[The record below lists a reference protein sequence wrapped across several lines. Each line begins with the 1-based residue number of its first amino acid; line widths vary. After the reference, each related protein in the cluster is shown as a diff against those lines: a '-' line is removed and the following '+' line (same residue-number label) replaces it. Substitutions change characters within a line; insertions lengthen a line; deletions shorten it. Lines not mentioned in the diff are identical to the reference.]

1 MQNSSAVPSSF
12 QLKEHYSPHFSE
24 AWTTL
29 LYQEASAAAAAAA
42 CYNITDV
49 TMNQRYNHYYEENEA
64 TINLDEITS
73 WRESTRKWAGWDI
86 SLAKA
91 KGDSGKLVPSSI
103 IDGIARNQ
111 SIRTLDVNT
120 VKTGG
125 LSDEE
130 YSVIIA
136 EALINLSQLE
146 VLHLWRSNYHCCSAL
161 GKVMSSGT
169 TKLKELRLFGAIGD
183 IGVASLENGF
193 ATIGPFLKTL
203 DLGCNSIGND
213 GLMTVVLDL
222 SENDFSLAAAGL
234 GSLSDWL
241 QRKQTNLKE
250 LDLFECGINDDG
262 LQAFA
267 EGVANN
273 CEELRLS
280 INDSITATGLSHL
293 SRVLLSARCR
303 LQRLSLNGMDFG
315 DDGAKALGV
324 GLAGNQSLRCL
335 HFDNADTNL
344 TVRGWS
350 AFSTVLCDTS
360 SINNTYLSNHY
371 VGELYDDYE
380 DDDDIIDE
388 SRVLVYSRL
397 NEQHPQ
403 YAAKCKILMSHPHLD
418 MKTFLRCDLK
428 FLPLAIA
435 WFERAKP
442 CTTLTIRESDE
453 AFQSRELTAMY
464 EFVRERST
472 DVLERREAL
481 ISEAWKDQITMAK
494 EETKRLAKDKESLL
508 KDYNRL
514 RENIEQRGEK
524 IAQLEEENR
533 RLAGL
538 LSR

>member
-1 MQNSSAVPSSF
+1 VLRSG
-12 QLKEHYSPHFSE
+12 
-24 AWTTL
+24 
-29 LYQEASAAAAAAA
+29 
-42 CYNITDV
+42 
-49 TMNQRYNHYYEENEA
+49 TMN
-64 TINLDEITS
+64 
-73 WRESTRKWAGWDI
+73 
-86 SLAKA
+86 
-91 KGDSGKLVPSSI
+91 
-103 IDGIARNQ
+103 
-111 SIRTLDVNT
+111 
-120 VKTGG
+120 
-125 LSDEE
+125 
-130 YSVIIA
+130 
-136 EALINLSQLE
+136 
-146 VLHLWRSNYHCCSAL
+146 
-161 GKVMSSGT
+161 
-169 TKLKELRLFGAIGD
+169 LKELHLVGAIGD
-183 IGVASLENGF
+183 VGIASLEHVF
-193 ATIGPFLKTL
+193 TRIGPFLKTL
-203 DLGCNSIGND
+203 VLLHISFGND
-213 GLMTVVLDL
+213 GLMTLVRALDNCTGLERLDL

-241 QRKQTNLKE
+241 QRKQTKLKE

-262 LQAFA
+262 LQALA
-267 EGVANN
+267 EVANH

-280 INDSITATGLSHL
+280 YNDSITATGLIHL

-303 LQRLSLNGMDFG
+303 LQCVSLNGMDIG
-315 DDGAKALGV
+315 DDGAEALGV
-324 GLAGNQSLRCL
+324 GLAGNQSLRRL
-335 HFDNADTNL
+335 HFDNTDTNL
-344 TVRGWS
+344 TVRDWS

-360 SINNTYLSNHY
+360 SINNTYLSNHHY

-428 FLPLAIA
+428 FLPLAVA

-442 CTTLTIRESDE
+442 CTTSTIRNSKGRVLLAGESDE

-494 EETKRLAKDKESLL
+494 EEIKRLAKDKESLL